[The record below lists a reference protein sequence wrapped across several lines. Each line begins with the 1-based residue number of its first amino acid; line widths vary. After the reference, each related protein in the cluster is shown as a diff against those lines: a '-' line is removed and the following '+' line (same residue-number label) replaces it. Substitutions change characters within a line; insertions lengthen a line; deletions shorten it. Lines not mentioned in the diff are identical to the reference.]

1 MNRYQKNL
9 IASSQHLSGLFREI
23 LSNSATYLRLSPSFS
38 LENNFSLVDLKY
50 SPKFMTTKSFPS
62 SSVKIFNSHHRWNIQ
77 HYAYNRNQI
86 VARLKL

>member
-50 SPKFMTTKSFPS
+50 SPKFMTTKSSLRHQSRFLIATT
-62 SSVKIFNSHHRWNIQ
+62 VGTYNIML
-77 HYAYNRNQI
+77 I
-86 VARLKL
+86 IGTKLLPD